1 MGKRAAPAGRRRA
14 QSPRRGGGGRGPVRR
29 LALPALLLASLALGG
44 GAALAHFNGGVTDG
58 RAAPALPVPGPGAVG
73 TDPATDP
80 PAPRSATAEPAAPPT
95 RASTPDRTPAPAP
108 TPTPTPAPTPTQTA
122 RPEASAKPGPEPGAG
137 PDAPVVPKS
146 GPGTFTTARASGAP
160 TGESGDLRRY
170 RVQVEDGIDL
180 RADGT
185 AAEIQRILAHPRGWA
200 AHGRGRFQLVSEDES
215 ADFVIRIATP
225 DTADALCL
233 REGLDTGGELNCETT
248 EGVVVNLRRW
258 MLGSPTF
265 TGEPAEYRHLIIN
278 HEVGHEIGIREH
290 MACPGPGKPAP
301 AMMQQIKGLDG
312 CVSNAYPYG
321 EDGSYITG
329 PIVP

>member
-1 MGKRAAPAGRRRA
+1 M
-14 QSPRRGGGGRGPVRR
+14 RR
-29 LALPALLLASLALGG
+29 LALPALLLVSLALGA

-58 RAAPALPVPGPGAVG
+58 RAAPALPVPGPEAGSAAPVTG
-73 TDPATDP
+73 P
-80 PAPRSATAEPAAPPT
+80 PAPRPATARPVPAPT
-95 RASTPDRTPAPAP
+95 PSPRPERTRTPAPAP
-108 TPTPTPAPTPTQTA
+108 TPTPTPERVPTPTV
-122 RPEASAKPGPEPGAG
+122 GAV
-137 PDAPVVPKS
+137 PQKPVVPES
-146 GPGTFTTARASGAP
+146 GPGTFATARASGVP
-160 TGESGDLRRY
+160 TGASGELRRY
-170 RVQVEDGIDL
+170 RVEVENGIDVE
-180 RADGT
+180 ADGT
-185 AAEIQRILAHPRGWA
+185 AAEIQGILAHPRGWA
-200 AHGRGRFQLVSEDES
+200 AHGRGRFQLVSEREE

-265 TGEPAEYRHLIIN
+265 AGPPAEYRHLIIN
-278 HEVGHEIGIREH
+278 HEVGHELGIREH
-290 MACPGPGKPAP
+290 MACPGPGRPAP